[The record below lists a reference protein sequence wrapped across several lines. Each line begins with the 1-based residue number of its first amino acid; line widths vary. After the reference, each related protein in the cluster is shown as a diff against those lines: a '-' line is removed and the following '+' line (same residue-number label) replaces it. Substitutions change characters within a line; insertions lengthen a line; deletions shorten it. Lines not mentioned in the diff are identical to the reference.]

1 MYIRELAK
9 KLAVSEMWLKKIKYF
24 KTNVVNHQ
32 DLEDLRE
39 IFLNKETNCSLIKA
53 KKIEKIIKKIAQCQ

>member
-9 KLAVSEMWLKKIKYF
+9 KLEISEMWLKKIKYF

-32 DLEDLRE
+32 DLEDLKE

-53 KKIEKIIKKIAQCQ
+53 KKIEKIIKEIA

>member
-9 KLAVSEMWLKKIKYF
+9 KLEISEMWLKKIKYF

-32 DLEDLRE
+32 DLEDLKE

-53 KKIEKIIKKIAQCQ
+53 KKIDKIIKEIA

>member
-9 KLAVSEMWLKKIKYF
+9 KLEISEMWLKKIKYF

-32 DLEDLRE
+32 DLEDLKE
-39 IFLNKETNCSLIKA
+39 IEDNDSDEA
-53 KKIEKIIKKIAQCQ
+53 K

>member
-1 MYIRELAK
+1 MYIKELAK
-9 KLAVSEMWLKKIKYF
+9 KLEISEMWLKKIKYF

-32 DLEDLRE
+32 DLEDLKE

-53 KKIEKIIKKIAQCQ
+53 KKIEKIIKEIA

>member
-1 MYIRELAK
+1 MYIRQLAN

-32 DLEDLRE
+32 DLEDLKE

-53 KKIEKIIKKIAQCQ
+53 KKIEKIIKEIA

>member
-9 KLAVSEMWLKKIKYF
+9 KLEISEMWLKKIKYF
-24 KTNVVNHQ
+24 KTNVVNHM
-32 DLEDLRE
+32 DLEDLKE

-53 KKIEKIIKKIAQCQ
+53 KKIEKIIKEIA

>member
-9 KLAVSEMWLKKIKYF
+9 KLEISEMWLKKIKYF

-39 IFLNKETNCSLIKA
+39 IFLNKETNCSLVKA
-53 KKIEKIIKKIAQCQ
+53 KKIEKIIKEIA